1 MNNQK
6 LGVLFLIPPAFERL
20 DDVMECFEAQG
31 FATYL
36 ARYGSAAKEKS
47 RSKTMLEGLKELT
60 DLACVVHP
68 DDLDFHDI
76 WAGDRIQERSGNIA
90 DALHALKARGL
101 VLVPFKMDWGGF
113 DENTVV
119 IYGPPMDVVHAVQLA
134 LNKP

>member
-47 RSKTMLEGLKELT
+47 
-60 DLACVVHP
+60 
-68 DDLDFHDI
+68 
-76 WAGDRIQERSGNIA
+76 
-90 DALHALKARGL
+90 
-101 VLVPFKMDWGGF
+101 
-113 DENTVV
+113 
-119 IYGPPMDVVHAVQLA
+119 
-134 LNKP
+134 